1 MPKTKYLRKKK
12 QQPAPY
18 DKIGSSASKEP
29 ATDEVEGETL
39 VCSKCSKSVD
49 EILQC
54 ENCLCWYC
62 CTCQNVCENMWMA
75 LTQFKALHWFC
86 TECESAVLN
95 KLHTSN
101 SPAAPLE
108 EIAKCITSSMEL
120 VVNKLSEVI
129 KASIPTPS
137 LEKVTKSTR
146 NTESDNGQIPPPQQE
161 VTGAI
166 EEYMDR
172 QRRKCN
178 LIIRNLPEPK
188 AQSKSERASQDIN
201 LFKEI
206 VYKEL
211 KINTSDIEI
220 LKATRLGKLSDK
232 PRLLRISVSNEQ
244 SKAGILRAASKL
256 KSSKKW
262 SSLYFS
268 ADLTQRES
276 NRQLRAELKCRK
288 ENGENNL
295 RIRNGKIV
303 TVQPRPTNQPSVQET
318 EPMEDNTQPSQ

>member
-1 MPKTKYLRKKK
+1 MPSQHCFARAG
-12 QQPAPY
+12 PVN
-18 DKIGSSASKEP
+18 KIGSSASKEP

-75 LTQFKALHWFC
+75 LTQFKALYWFC
-86 TECESAVLN
+86 TECESAALN

-172 QRRKCN
+172 QRDENAILLSEIYQSQKPYPRQNEPHKISPC
-178 LIIRNLPEPK
+178 LKKFFTRN
-188 AQSKSERASQDIN
+188 
-201 LFKEI
+201 
-206 VYKEL
+206 
-211 KINTSDIEI
+211 
-220 LKATRLGKLSDK
+220 
-232 PRLLRISVSNEQ
+232 
-244 SKAGILRAASKL
+244 
-256 KSSKKW
+256 
-262 SSLYFS
+262 
-268 ADLTQRES
+268 
-276 NRQLRAELKCRK
+276 
-288 ENGENNL
+288 
-295 RIRNGKIV
+295 
-303 TVQPRPTNQPSVQET
+303 
-318 EPMEDNTQPSQ
+318 

>member
-1 MPKTKYLRKKK
+1 MYNAKNKISPQEE

-29 ATDEVEGETL
+29 ATDKVEGETL

-54 ENCLCWYC
+54 ENCMCWYC

-86 TECESAVLN
+86 TECEFAVLN

-101 SPAAPLE
+101 SPAVPLE

-166 EEYMDR
+166 EDYIDR

-178 LIIRNLPEPK
+178 LII
-188 AQSKSERASQDIN
+188 
-201 LFKEI
+201 
-206 VYKEL
+206 
-211 KINTSDIEI
+211 
-220 LKATRLGKLSDK
+220 
-232 PRLLRISVSNEQ
+232 
-244 SKAGILRAASKL
+244 
-256 KSSKKW
+256 
-262 SSLYFS
+262 
-268 ADLTQRES
+268 
-276 NRQLRAELKCRK
+276 
-288 ENGENNL
+288 
-295 RIRNGKIV
+295 
-303 TVQPRPTNQPSVQET
+303 
-318 EPMEDNTQPSQ
+318 